1 MLGYHFNFFSPT
13 WQISQILVQI
23 KFKNL
28 SDKTFP
34 FRCLPITII
43 TTTTIITISIVFKCL
58 MQPLSNNLENL
69 FNKNLCCN
77 WVHRE
82 IEFELQLVC
91 RKLVKKGYWVQHLE
105 RGGKKTGLAGGRRR
119 TVMQAD
125 QALSGPQKALEWK
138 WCSDL
143 VPVWPQGDTEVSR
156 SRRGDIADVHSLRR
170 LWFEMGHGRSIY
182 LIEIGDRL
190 PWEMDVTLSWMGLF
204 RRGDLWRRLTA

>member
-1 MLGYHFNFFSPT
+1 
-13 WQISQILVQI
+13 
-23 KFKNL
+23 
-28 SDKTFP
+28 
-34 FRCLPITII
+34 
-43 TTTTIITISIVFKCL
+43 
-58 MQPLSNNLENL
+58 MQPLNNNLENL

-77 WVHRE
+77 WVPRE
-82 IEFELQLVC
+82 VEFELQLVC

-105 RGGKKTGLAGGRRR
+105 RGGKKAGLAGGRGR

-125 QALSGPQKALEWK
+125 QAPSGPQEALERK

-156 SRRGDIADVHSLRR
+156 SRRGDIADVQSLRR

-190 PWEMDVTLSWMGLF
+190 PWGMDVTLSWMGLF
-204 RRGDLWRRLTA
+204 RRGLQFGHSHSGWLA